1 MPWVVSF
8 HEDSYGYHQPARFHA
23 GLEEVSERTEVEVQ
37 IPVFQAELR
46 FELVHALVELHGR
59 PAEVLELLV
68 GKRYALH
75 PAERLA
81 LHQLAEKPHERQDEP
96 REALLDFLRVGVHA
110 PREGRLEGLQLPGDP
125 VEGAP

>member
-46 FELVHALVELHGR
+46 FEVVHALVELHER
-59 PAEVLELLV
+59 LAELVELLV
-68 GKRYALH
+68 GQRSAFH

-81 LHQLAEKPHERQDEP
+81 LHQLAEKLHERQEEP
-96 REALLDFLRVGVHA
+96 R
-110 PREGRLEGLQLPGDP
+110 
-125 VEGAP
+125 GAPPHVPRV